1 MKTIPNFKI
10 RASAS
15 GKLVTNPRSKNELLS
30 ETSKSYLKE
39 WATEQI
45 FGVKNEIKSKYLERG
60 TKEEDNAIDFAIQVL
75 DLPMVLKNE
84 KTFENEYFIGTPD
97 LIVDDT
103 IFDIKCSWS
112 AFSFPFF
119 EKEIPNNDYRC
130 QVNVYMNLLGL
141 KKAKIVYI
149 LLDNELINHKY
160 DIDNS
165 LRVKVFNFEYDEE
178 LIKNLEK
185 KVLYSRNYL
194 KSIL

>member
-15 GKLVTNPRSKNELLS
+15 GKLATNPRSKNELLS
-30 ETSKSYLKE
+30 ETTKSYLKE

-45 FGVKNEIKSKYLERG
+45 FGIKNEIKSKYLERG
-60 TKEEDNAIDFAIQVL
+60 LQEEDNAIDFAIQVL

-84 KTFENEYFIGTPD
+84 KTFENEYFTGTPD
-97 LIVDDT
+97 LIIDDT
-103 IFDIKCSWS
+103 VLDIKCSWS

-119 EKEIPNNDYRC
+119 EEEIPNNDYKC

-141 KKAKIVYI
+141 KKAKVVYV

-185 KVLYSRNYL
+185 KVLYSRDYL
-194 KSIL
+194 KNIL

>member
-1 MKTIPNFKI
+1 MKQFPNFKI

-15 GKLVTNPRSKNELLS
+15 GKLMVNPRSKSETLS
-30 ETSKSYLKE
+30 ETTKSFVQE
-39 WATEQI
+39 WAKEHI
-45 FGVKNEIKSKYLERG
+45 YGVKNEIKSKYLERG
-60 TKEEDNAIDFAIQVL
+60 IQEEDNAVDLAIQVL

-84 KTFENEYFIGTPD
+84 KTFENEYFTGTPD
-97 LIVDDT
+97 LIIDDT

-119 EKEIPNNDYRC
+119 EEEIPNNDYKY

-141 KKAKIVYI
+141 KKAKVVYV

-160 DIDNS
+160 NIDNS

-178 LIKNLEK
+178 LIKNLEQ
-185 KVLYSRNYL
+185 KVLYSRDYL
-194 KSIL
+194 KKIL